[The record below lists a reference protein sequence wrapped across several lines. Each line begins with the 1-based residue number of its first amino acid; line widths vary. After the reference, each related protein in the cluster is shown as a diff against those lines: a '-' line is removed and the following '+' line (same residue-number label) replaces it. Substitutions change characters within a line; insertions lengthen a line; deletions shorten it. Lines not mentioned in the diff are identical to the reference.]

1 MFSFARTM
9 EILLF
14 AFCNFAPY
22 VALTYYIFKKH
33 FRFSKVTTGLVC
45 FLLFFVQ
52 FATRYWSAMHGIN
65 TSIFMSILRLL
76 IFLIGYAILFNQRF
90 GKILFIELIFAN
102 MGNFILIAAV
112 CLERNLFPNIT
123 HSLYCWHTSIIM
135 IILHLVITLPWGF
148 EVRKHFIPMLDN
160 HLVKKEWNYYWLVPI
175 VFYII
180 WQYQINSGAKTGLEN
195 IQNPYN
201 VIFLFIINFGALLIY
216 YIMLMM
222 DGQLAKNLQLEEEQH
237 YRDLE
242 HVAFQTLQERMEET
256 RRMRHD
262 LRHHI
267 HMVNYYL
274 EEKNYDKLQEYV
286 NAYRESIPDM
296 ERIRFC
302 DNRIVN
308 NIIFYFASQAMEQKI
323 DFQAQL
329 VVAEQLNVTDHEI
342 AVLLGNLL
350 ENALDACME
359 QKETERRIIVKGKG
373 DAHSLIFTIDNTC
386 ENEIKRNKEGELLT
400 TKPQG
405 NGIGVNSAKKI
416 VDRYNGFFS
425 ADKRGEMFCVSFML
439 DL

>member
-1 MFSFARTM
+1 MFSFERTF

-14 AFCNFAPY
+14 ALCNFAPY
-22 VALTYYIFKKH
+22 VVFTYFIFEKH
-33 FRFSKVTTGLVC
+33 FRYSKITTGIVC
-45 FLLFFVQ
+45 TLLFLIQ
-52 FATRYWSAMHGIN
+52 FATRYWSALQGIN
-65 TSIFMSILRLL
+65 TSVYMSLLRLFV
-76 IFLIGYAILFNQRF
+76 FLIGYAILFNQRF

-112 CLERNLFPNIT
+112 CLERNLFPDIT
-123 HSLYCWHTSIIM
+123 HKLYCWHSSVVM
-135 IILHLVITLPWGF
+135 ILLHLIITLPWTR
-148 EVRKHFIPMLDN
+148 EVKKHFIPMLDN
-160 HLVKKEWNYYWLVPI
+160 HLVKKEWNYYWLVPT

-201 VIFLFIINFGALLIY
+201 VIFLFIINFGALLIH

-302 DNRIVN
+302 DNRMVN

-329 VVAEQLNVTDHEI
+329 VVAEQLSVTDHEI
-342 AVLLGNLL
+342 SVLLGNLL

-386 ENEIKRNKEGELLT
+386 ENEIKKNKKGELLT
-400 TKPQG
+400 TKSHG

-416 VDRYNGFFS
+416 VERYNGFFS
-425 ADKRGEMFCVSFML
+425 ADKKGEMFCVSFML
-439 DL
+439 SL